1 MLIEIKDECLS
12 DPHSKL
18 NIPVSVS
25 GVEANALVDTG
36 SALSQVSDHL
46 IKRLNVKLERS
57 DHCDRLAVNGLNR
70 KVWELVRYSGGSR
83 GGQFGVTSP
92 QTSVALP

>member
-36 SALSQVSDHL
+36 STLSHLSDRL
-46 IKRLNVKLERS
+46 VKRLKL
-57 DHCDRLAVNGLNR
+57 
-70 KVWELVRYSGGSR
+70 
-83 GGQFGVTSP
+83 
-92 QTSVALP
+92 